1 MNIWIYVKLLC
12 RLIMLFFSFSF
23 CAREFIIMRTTELRC
38 AQNIGAQF
46 RALWLI
52 QGRRRVADTG
62 AEAIL
67 ASKGIKALDP
77 KEIFSPPYHKE

>member
-1 MNIWIYVKLLC
+1 
-12 RLIMLFFSFSF
+12 
-23 CAREFIIMRTTELRC
+23 MRTTELRC

-67 ASKGIKALDP
+67 ASKGIKAVDP